1 LGAIPL
7 MRFFRL
13 SDGGVRCGADGLF
26 VGSTPLLLRSPRPG
40 GDRWAV
46 RPSDELERDLG
57 ACYGLPIDVAAKREG
72 MAGVARALE
81 RGDMALAK
89 IAALLLRLPDPPSL
103 AKDAPERGS
112 FELAARLLESGLL
125 KEWDESKHP
134 RTGTAP
140 NRAWFAVKPDKG
152 ELTTP
157 RKATQDPSASGAPG
171 SEPQAP
177 EGSRRARSRL
187 SDSWR
192 EARRSVRRALKGLGW
207 DLLGLG
213 RAALW
218 TDPALKVAVEAALQ
232 IMTSDELNRGEQQ
245 AIEQVR
251 ASVDPPK
258 SLEELQQDPTQN
270 ALGYEQHHIVE
281 QNPDN
286 VTKSPMEIAI
296 EKFGWDVI
304 GDPGNIV
311 WVPRLKHELVT
322 AYYNSKAP
330 GDPQGRLYRQV
341 VNALDYQGQRAAG
354 LAALRMFGV
363 LQ

>member
-1 LGAIPL
+1 
-7 MRFFRL
+7 
-13 SDGGVRCGADGLF
+13 
-26 VGSTPLLLRSPRPG
+26 
-40 GDRWAV
+40 
-46 RPSDELERDLG
+46 
-57 ACYGLPIDVAAKREG
+57 
-72 MAGVARALE
+72 
-81 RGDMALAK
+81 
-89 IAALLLRLPDPPSL
+89 
-103 AKDAPERGS
+103 
-112 FELAARLLESGLL
+112 
-125 KEWDESKHP
+125 
-134 RTGTAP
+134 
-140 NRAWFAVKPDKG
+140 
-152 ELTTP
+152 
-157 RKATQDPSASGAPG
+157 
-171 SEPQAP
+171 
-177 EGSRRARSRL
+177 
-187 SDSWR
+187 
-192 EARRSVRRALKGLGW
+192 
-207 DLLGLG
+207 LG

-218 TDPALKVAVEAALQ
+218 ADPALKVAVEAALQ

-245 AIEQVR
+245 AIDQVR

-304 GDPGNIV
+304 DDPGNIV
-311 WVPRLKHELVT
+311 WVPRLKHELIT

-341 VNALDYQGQRAAG
+341 VNAMDYQGQRAAG

>member
-13 SDGGVRCGADGLF
+13 NDGGVQCDEDGLF
-26 VGSTPLLLRSPRPG
+26 VGSTPLLLRSRRPG
-40 GDRWAV
+40 GGDSWAV
-46 RPSDELERDLG
+46 RPSDELEADLG

-81 RGDMALAK
+81 RGEMPLAK
-89 IAALLLRLPDPPSL
+89 IAALLLRFPDPPSL
-103 AKDAPERGS
+103 AKDAPARGS
-112 FELAARLLESGLL
+112 FELAARLFESGLL

-157 RKATQDPSASGAPG
+157 KQATPEPS
-171 SEPQAP
+171 AP
-177 EGSRRARSRL
+177 EGSQRKRPRL
-187 SDSWR
+187 SDAWR
-192 EARRSVRRALKGLGW
+192 AAKRTVRKALKGAAADIVEGA
-207 DLLGLG
+207 
-213 RAALW
+213 RIALW
-218 TDPALKVAVEAALQ
+218 SDPAVKVAVEAALE
-232 IMTSDELNRGEQQ
+232 IMSSSELNRGEQQ
-245 AIEQVR
+245 AIDQVR
-251 ASVDPPK
+251 SSVDPPK
-258 SLEELQQDPTQN
+258 TLEELQQDPTQN
-270 ALGYEQHHIVE
+270 VLGYEQHHIVE

-286 VTKSPMEIAI
+286 VAKSPIEIAI

-304 GDPGNIV
+304 DDPSNLV
-311 WVPRLKHELVT
+311 WVPRLKHELIT
-322 AYYNSKAP
+322 AYYNSKVA

-341 VNALDYQGQRAAG
+341 VNAMDYQFQRAAG
-354 LAALRMFGV
+354 LAALQLFGV